1 MVVTC
6 GIHGQRAKKPNDW
19 MYHVYSR
26 TVNQPNRIIICS
38 GCIPPFNII
47 LPSDIKIWIKVS
59 TQPGVAMLAL
69 RDQENLVHAQQ
80 TTAAA
85 KPLNQSL
92 KSLQPK
98 TPGTR
103 APKTPF
109 KVPLNDE
116 NDPLAFG
123 KRTMK
128 TNGNVNR
135 NTAKFVKDAFVTPLG
150 K

>member
-1 MVVTC
+1 
-6 GIHGQRAKKPNDW
+6 
-19 MYHVYSR
+19 
-26 TVNQPNRIIICS
+26 
-38 GCIPPFNII
+38 
-47 LPSDIKIWIKVS
+47 
-59 TQPGVAMLAL
+59 MLAL

-128 TNGNVNR
+128 TNGNVNG
-135 NTAKFVKDAFVTPLG
+135 NTTKLAKDAFVTPLG

>member
-1 MVVTC
+1 
-6 GIHGQRAKKPNDW
+6 
-19 MYHVYSR
+19 
-26 TVNQPNRIIICS
+26 
-38 GCIPPFNII
+38 
-47 LPSDIKIWIKVS
+47 
-59 TQPGVAMLAL
+59 MLAL

-128 TNGNVNR
+128 TNGNVNG